1 MCKKTHALCLLWVLA
16 GARSLHGHPPLLL
29 HGAWRGPG
37 CSSYSVI
44 PPSLSTL
51 IFSATTDG
59 QNLHHLQPEDHLCHH
74 LEPPATELLPHPHQ
88 MQGPQEGRGE
98 MEAPTLFINLM
109 STGKLQ
115 APGIQGIWGP
125 LGTLWEM
132 RPTLP
137 YTFPVP
143 PPQGRDPGF
152 HPLAT
157 KREHKS
163 PQLIDEVPVSRYQCV
178 VTQLKVI

>member
-1 MCKKTHALCLLWVLA
+1 MPALGPGRCKKPSRA
-16 GARSLHGHPPLLL
+16 SPLLL

-44 PPSLSTL
+44 PTSFSTL

-59 QNLHHLQPEDHLCHH
+59 QNLHHFQPEDHLCHH

-125 LGTLWEM
+125 LGTLREM

-152 HPLAT
+152 HPLAAAGSKWPPKGNT
-157 KREHKS
+157 NPPS
-163 PQLIDEVPVSRYQCV
+163 
-178 VTQLKVI
+178 